1 MKKAALLLALLPG
14 LASAQQTSTMKL
26 SIQVEN
32 RILNANLID
41 SKTTRDFISLLPL
54 TLTMNDLFGREKWGQ
69 LPRPISEDAT
79 RVRSYDVGDV
89 IYWSPSAHV
98 AIFYRHDGQS
108 IPAPGIIVMGKM
120 EAGVDALAVPGSV
133 KVTIDLVK

>member
-41 SKTTRDFISLLPL
+41 SKTTRDFISLLPDP
-54 TLTMNDLFGREKWGQ
+54 TMNDLFGREKWGQ
-69 LPRPISEDAT
+69 LPRPVSEDGTRCGAT
-79 RVRSYDVGDV
+79 T
-89 IYWSPSAHV
+89 
-98 AIFYRHDGQS
+98 
-108 IPAPGIIVMGKM
+108 
-120 EAGVDALAVPGSV
+120 LA
-133 KVTIDLVK
+133 T

>member
-1 MKKAALLLALLPG
+1 MKKAALLLTLLPG

-32 RILNANLID
+32 RILTANLID

-69 LPRPISEDAT
+69 LRGRSRRMERGCGAT
-79 RVRSYDVGDV
+79 T
-89 IYWSPSAHV
+89 
-98 AIFYRHDGQS
+98 
-108 IPAPGIIVMGKM
+108 
-120 EAGVDALAVPGSV
+120 LA
-133 KVTIDLVK
+133 T

>member
-1 MKKAALLLALLPG
+1 MKKAALLAALLPG

-69 LPRPISEDAT
+69 LPRPISEDGT

-89 IYWSPSAHV
+89 IYWSPSAPSRS
-98 AIFYRHDGQS
+98 F
-108 IPAPGIIVMGKM
+108 IVMTGSRFPRPASSSWAD
-120 EAGVDALAVPGSV
+120 ESGVEALAVPAPSR
-133 KVTIDLVK
+133 